1 MNPSVSTLFSI
12 NIIEGQVDAD
22 FDKLEKLLLDNYS
35 KRWSDDPT
43 HTRYEDSCCPSSP
56 LVDDIFDQVLDDL
69 YKVTEEEVFVSDYW
83 GHIHEKNMSTSPHC
97 HRGSL
102 AAGVIYIAAPEGAGS
117 IVFRSNFDIA
127 NKNAFIKSFPPVRIM
142 PLIFKSANKAIS
154 LFIVK
159 GIGMRSI
166 ELSNSYHL
174 ISSALL
180 TSTYLSIESRRCVI
194 PIFLN
199 GDTSFRNKKRMEITI
214 HEINKSVDDILEFT
228 TE

>member
-12 NIIEGQVDAD
+12 HIIEGQVDAD

-127 NKNAFIKSFPPVRIM
+127 NKNAFIKSFPPVRGHYYVFPGYLEHYVNRNNSEEM
-142 PLIFKSANKAIS
+142 RIS
-154 LFIVK
+154 LSFNLDKKGVK
-159 GIGMRSI
+159 R
-166 ELSNSYHL
+166 
-174 ISSALL
+174 
-180 TSTYLSIESRRCVI
+180 
-194 PIFLN
+194 
-199 GDTSFRNKKRMEITI
+199 
-214 HEINKSVDDILEFT
+214 
-228 TE
+228 